1 MIVKN
6 LIISCH
12 GSDSK
17 MTKKDPCL
25 LIIQGR
31 LVMPENEGLRVKGEG
46 FPGLE
51 VNKKEGHCISHRA
64 CWKHFYL
71 TDSLHKHIKAAKFYQ
86 IMSVIHGQHR
96 PLNIFIGPRSDHSLP
111 LSVTN
116 SLTDWVMTLL
126 KIEWIDLN
134 MQTIQT
140 MQTMKT
146 RLCRLCRLC
155 RLWRLCRLCKIC
167 RISRIC
173 GICRICRRQCLL
185 GRNAPPVIS

>member
-1 MIVKN
+1 MLKTPYFQLMIVKN

-17 MTKKDPCL
+17 MTNKDPCL

-71 TDSLHKHIKAAKFYQ
+71 TDSLHKHIIAAKFYQ
-86 IMSVIHGQHR
+86 IMSVIHGHT
-96 PLNIFIGPRSDHSLP
+96 PSLND
-111 LSVTN
+111 
-116 SLTDWVMTLL
+116 
-126 KIEWIDLN
+126 KIDSGKSHLQDLA
-134 MQTIQT
+134 
-140 MQTMKT
+140 
-146 RLCRLCRLC
+146 RW
-155 RLWRLCRLCKIC
+155 WRTSKGVDIPKI
-167 RISRIC
+167 S
-173 GICRICRRQCLL
+173 
-185 GRNAPPVIS
+185 

>member
-1 MIVKN
+1 MVSRTQPSGPLCLWQCLSIKLLKALGKPNFQLVMLKTPYFQLMIVKN

-46 FPGLE
+46 FPGLD

-71 TDSLHKHIKAAKFYQ
+71 TDSLPKHIKAAKFYQ

-96 PLNIFIGPRSDHSLP
+96 PLNMFIG
-111 LSVTN
+111 
-116 SLTDWVMTLL
+116 
-126 KIEWIDLN
+126 
-134 MQTIQT
+134 
-140 MQTMKT
+140 
-146 RLCRLCRLC
+146 
-155 RLWRLCRLCKIC
+155 
-167 RISRIC
+167 
-173 GICRICRRQCLL
+173 
-185 GRNAPPVIS
+185 